1 MLMRIVSCVPIS
13 FNIYFTADT
22 LLPVLT
28 DQFFKTAGFILTSI
42 ILITLA
48 FPFFLL
54 VVIPI
59 FVILYLPYKFCK
71 KGIQETKM

>member
-54 VVIPI
+54 V
-59 FVILYLPYKFCK
+59 ILYLPYKFCK